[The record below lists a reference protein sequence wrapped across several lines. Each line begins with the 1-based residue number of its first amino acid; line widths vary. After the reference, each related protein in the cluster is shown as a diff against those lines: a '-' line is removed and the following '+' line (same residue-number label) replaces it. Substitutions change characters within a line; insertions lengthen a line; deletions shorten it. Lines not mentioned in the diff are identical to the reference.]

1 MAPRANLTG
10 QISPPMAERQ
20 TGSDRFPELGGLCF
34 KSQRPEHFRREHRRR
49 RSQKNASWSQRRRK
63 ETQESR
69 PALRDR
75 RLELDFRL
83 ERRTSSKNELDIHF
97 YIERLLSSHVA

>member
-1 MAPRANLTG
+1 MAPRANSTG

-34 KSQRPEHFRREHRRR
+34 ESQRPEHFQRGHRRR
-49 RSQKNASWSQRRRK
+49 RNASWSQRRRK